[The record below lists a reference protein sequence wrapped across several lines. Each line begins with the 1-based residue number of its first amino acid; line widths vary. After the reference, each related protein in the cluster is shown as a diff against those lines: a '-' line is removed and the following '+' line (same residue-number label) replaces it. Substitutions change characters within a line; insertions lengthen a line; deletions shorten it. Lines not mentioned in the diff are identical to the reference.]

1 MDFPYEQMAAF
12 HAVAQYGSFSKAG
25 TALFRSQ
32 SAVSVQIAKLE
43 AALGKRLFDR
53 TTKHVALTE
62 AGQILL
68 RYITQI
74 EGLLQQAA
82 QEFADLDHLERG
94 RLVLCTSDT
103 TACYRLPALLQQYRE
118 HHPGI
123 DMVVRNAT
131 SPQTIEAVCAH
142 EVDLGIVT
150 LTALKPE
157 LEAIPLFPRHDVL
170 ICHPQHP
177 LAQRTTVLLKDL
189 ESYPLILLDQRCAS
203 RRIIDE
209 LCAQARVQLRITM
222 ELSSIE
228 VIKRFVRINAGLS
241 VVPAIAIEEEVQAG
255 GLAAVA
261 IHDVR
266 NRPRHTMGVIYKKG
280 RYLSLA
286 ARSFLQELQAYFTP
300 RTHLGKG
307 G

>member
-12 HAVAQYGSFSKAG
+12 HAVARYGSFSKAG
-25 TALFRSQ
+25 AALFRSQ

-43 AALGKRLFDR
+43 ASLDKRLFDR
-53 TTKHVALTE
+53 TTRHVALTE

-82 QEFADLDHLERG
+82 QELADLDHLERG

-103 TACYRLPALLQQYRE
+103 TACYRLPALLQQYRAR
-118 HHPGI
+118 HPGI

-150 LTALKPE
+150 LAALKPE
-157 LEAIPLFPRHDVL
+157 LEAMPLFPRHDVL
-170 ICHPQHP
+170 ICHPQHA

-189 ESYPLILLDQRCAS
+189 EAYPLILLDQQCAS
-203 RRIIDE
+203 RRLIDE
-209 LCAQARVQLRITM
+209 LCVQARVRLRISM

-228 VIKRFVRINAGLS
+228 VIKRFVRIDAGLS
-241 VVPAIAIEEEVQAG
+241 VVPAIAVQEEVQAG
-255 GLAAVA
+255 GLTTVA
-261 IHDVR
+261 LHDFQQR
-266 NRPRHTMGVIYKKG
+266 APYKMGVIYKKG

-286 ARSFLQELQAYFTP
+286 TRSFLQALQAYFAP
-300 RTHLGKG
+300 GARAG
-307 G
+307 